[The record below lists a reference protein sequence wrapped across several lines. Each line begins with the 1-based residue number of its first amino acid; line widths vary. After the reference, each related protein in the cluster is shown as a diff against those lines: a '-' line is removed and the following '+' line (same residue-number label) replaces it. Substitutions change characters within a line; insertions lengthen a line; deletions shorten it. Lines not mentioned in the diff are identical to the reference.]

1 MELRCNGNYFKEF
14 CKEINKYTDNVH
26 ELNLGVN
33 IEDIN
38 KAELDLKIKFPKR
51 FIEFLQICNGGYLY
65 PPAGPLIFSVF
76 TNMQDD
82 KNVGRYLNYLR
93 NAKEFVF
100 CINNDYLPI
109 AETSYGDIICLDL
122 ANNDMVDPPVV
133 TFDHELGEFNISFN
147 DIKEWLSNEMAN
159 CFYFKNYDGT
169 DKEVSTI

>member
-26 ELNLGVN
+26 ELNLGAN

-82 KNVGRYLNYLR
+82 KNVGRY
-93 NAKEFVF
+93 
-100 CINNDYLPI
+100 
-109 AETSYGDIICLDL
+109 
-122 ANNDMVDPPVV
+122 
-133 TFDHELGEFNISFN
+133 
-147 DIKEWLSNEMAN
+147 
-159 CFYFKNYDGT
+159 
-169 DKEVSTI
+169 